1 MVIDKTDAT
10 VAYRCPGCGMTV
22 KSVVGIFS
30 LTADAVTLKCPCGGS
45 KMDIQYTKDRKVRL
59 TVPCFLCPNPHSY
72 TLSRS
77 VFTGDGA
84 VGLTCPYSGV
94 EICFIGDGDDVSR
107 RIEESDRELAELLGD
122 ADPADLGKLNEGERT
137 LTDPQVLEIVT
148 YVVHELRDEGKLFC
162 GCEDGGDYE
171 VEIGDDSVTVRCK
184 KCGRS
189 ATVPATS
196 VTDAHAFLNADSL
209 TLS

>member
-1 MVIDKTDAT
+1 MVIDKTGAT

-30 LTADAVTLKCPCGGS
+30 LTAEAVTLKCPCGGS
-45 KMDIQYTKDRKVRL
+45 RMDIQYTKDRKVRL

-77 VFTGDGA
+77 VFTEGGA

-94 EICFIGDGDDVSR
+94 EICFIGDEGDVSR

-122 ADPADLGKLNEGERT
+122 AGIGDLGKLNEGGRT

-189 ATVPATS
+189 ATVPATG
-196 VTDAHAFLNADSL
+196 VADAHAFLNADSL